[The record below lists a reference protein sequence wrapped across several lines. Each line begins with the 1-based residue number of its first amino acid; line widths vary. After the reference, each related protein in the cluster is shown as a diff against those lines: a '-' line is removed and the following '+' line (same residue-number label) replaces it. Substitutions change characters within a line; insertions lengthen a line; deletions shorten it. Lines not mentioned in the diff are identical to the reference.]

1 MLSYITSGKYA
12 ESLSD
17 ETARAFERLWTGKAD
32 EGVLKEN
39 GSGQKTLMEMSPE
52 KQELIQRLSDK
63 SLYQQDQEE
72 KHLYIHPERIALA
85 RKNKREQAVHAKE
98 TDMARRLA
106 NHYGVDVFLL
116 PPDVSEGNMLVLKG
130 KNPDG
135 IVNGVFFDEK
145 QPQGKSESSIQK
157 NFRKAVKQAD
167 LMYLDLT
174 ESGLSLDEA
183 VQRIS
188 DQVAMDATNYD
199 GFCLVVVD
207 GNGRFSEFQINKK
220 ELVESSFLGGPGLS
234 SRTQSPGDGIPLGN
248 STIASKPNSVK
259 GTPFELAEDT
269 PSMAE
274 VRRKYEGTDQWMKAP
289 GGELVAVHL
298 MGSEYLDKAI
308 KEGLPMPSIAI
319 TKHDN
324 TELHYGEVAFIGG
337 RTLAQ
342 RLLVDGHIYNDDADT
357 VPRPDS
363 TNKQANPAQPM
374 SAQQAFDLMA
384 PEQNDLDRSLPPGV
398 RRITSWDDL
407 KQQGSHAHGYP
418 AVQGEAS
425 TYQLRNRLWNLASE
439 ARALYYTGP
448 GEGWVQSDGKFA
460 SVVNDLY
467 AKRTMAPDKIRG
479 AFASAGFKLPDSM
492 VQEVARILEDFD
504 NRQREYLEAKP
515 FQILHVGDFE
525 AVAVPTGKVDAQTLQ
540 ALRDAGLQVI
550 EYADTRN
557 SDGTRNFAAGKAIDQ
572 WLKKNPGTLFEL
584 TDKETADI
592 VRQVDSLTK
601 QDIGKPHAVIDIS
614 SHTPFVFRELG
625 LDDLKVVMYR
635 GKLARGLYLPEG
647 RRHGHSEGLDKGIVK
662 KVLESFADP
671 VYVFDSRTDVNSLVA
686 VYDVLDKHDN
696 PMMASVTI
704 DKNASQVLV
713 DLVTSIYGKTRRKYQ
728 SWVDSGLLRYADDMR
743 KNLPDSARLQLPSK
757 PEGSYRDNII
767 YKSQLVNKPG
777 AFFELAEDEEVSP
790 KTLFELTVE
799 QRDGF
804 VKKWRTDV
812 ERVVCDATQQNPD
825 SRSDAVN
832 AGMAYAI
839 VWRAY
844 ACCYLQHMRYIRP
857 IKD

>member
-1 MLSYITSGKYA
+1 ML
-12 ESLSD
+12 
-17 ETARAFERLWTGKAD
+17 
-32 EGVLKEN
+32 
-39 GSGQKTLMEMSPE
+39 GQT
-52 KQELIQRLSDK
+52 
-63 SLYQQDQEE
+63 
-72 KHLYIHPERIALA
+72 
-85 RKNKREQAVHAKE
+85 
-98 TDMARRLA
+98 
-106 NHYGVDVFLL
+106 VD
-116 PPDVSEGNMLVLKG
+116 S
-130 KNPDG
+130 
-135 IVNGVFFDEK
+135 
-145 QPQGKSESSIQK
+145 
-157 NFRKAVKQAD
+157 
-167 LMYLDLT
+167 
-174 ESGLSLDEA
+174 
-183 VQRIS
+183 
-188 DQVAMDATNYD
+188 
-199 GFCLVVVD
+199 
-207 GNGRFSEFQINKK
+207 
-220 ELVESSFLGGPGLS
+220 
-234 SRTQSPGDGIPLGN
+234 
-248 STIASKPNSVK
+248 
-259 GTPFELAEDT
+259 

-289 GGELVAVHL
+289 GGELVAVHW

-467 AKRTMAPDKIRG
+467 AKRTMAPDEIRG
-479 AFASAGFKLPDSM
+479 AFVSAGFSLPDSM

-557 SDGTRNFAAGKAIDQ
+557 SDGTRNFAARKAIDQ

-592 VRQVDSLTK
+592 ARQVDSLTEG
-601 QDIGKPHAVIDIS
+601 DIGRPNAVIDIS
-614 SHTPFVFRELG
+614 SHTPFVFTELG
-625 LDDLKVVMYR
+625 FDDLKVVMYR
-635 GKLARGLYLPEG
+635 DKLARGLYLPED
-647 RRHGHSEGLDKGIVK
+647 RKHGHEEGLDKSIVK
-662 KVLESFADP
+662 DVLASFADP
-671 VYVFDSRTDVNSLVA
+671 LYVFDSKTDDNSLVA
-686 VYDVLDKHDN
+686 VYDVLDKHGN
-696 PMMASVTI
+696 PVMASVTI

-713 DLVTSIYGKTRRKYQ
+713 NLVTSIYGKARRKYQ
-728 SWVDSGLLRYADDMR
+728 SWVDSGLLQYVDDAR
-743 KNLPDSARLQLPSK
+743 KDLSEAVRLQLPSVSERSFK
-757 PEGSYRDNII
+757 DNLL
-767 YKSQLVNKPG
+767 YKSQLVNKHG
-777 AFFELAEDEEVSP
+777 AFFELAGDEDVSL
-790 KTLFELTVE
+790 KAFFELTDE
-799 QRDGF
+799 QRAGF
-804 VKKWRTDV
+804 VEKWRTDV
-812 ERVVCDATQQNPD
+812 KRAVRNTVQQDACSQ
-825 SRSDAVN
+825 SDARLMP
-832 AGMAYAI
+832 GWLM
-839 VWRAY
+839 RLRGDAY
-844 ACCYLQHMRYIRP
+844 ACCLRHMVYIRP

>member
-1 MLSYITSGKYA
+1 MLSYITGGKYA

-17 ETARAFERLWTGKAD
+17 ETARAFERLWMGKAD
-32 EGVLKEN
+32 EGVLKVNNTQGSPLLETSGKNELKDSLEKAISESPESRRAFAEVLQAAPVYTSEKLVQWEKKGNGYIDSVVEFWNEKYGGTVEHNGRKVLLTKETYKDSLAHTKAANKFWFAAFAAVPEVIRN
-39 GSGQKTLMEMSPE
+39 GSTILQQSDWKGRGYNTETIGAMIKLNADDETL
-52 KQELIQRLSDK
+52 
-63 SLYQQDQEE
+63 
-72 KHLYIHPERIALA
+72 A
-85 RKNKREQAVHAKE
+85 
-98 TDMARRLA
+98 
-106 NHYGVDVFLL
+106 
-116 PPDVSEGNMLVLKG
+116 
-130 KNPDG
+130 
-135 IVNGVFFDEK
+135 
-145 QPQGKSESSIQK
+145 
-157 NFRKAVKQAD
+157 
-167 LMYLDLT
+167 
-174 ESGLSLDEA
+174 
-183 VQRIS
+183 
-188 DQVAMDATNYD
+188 
-199 GFCLVVVD
+199 LVVVD
-207 GNGRFSEFQINKK
+207 HYPNGVSRAYLHKIVAK
-220 ELVESSFLGGPGLS
+220 ENLRQLKTRLVTG
-234 SRTQSPGDGIPLGN
+234 TGDN
-248 STIASKPNSVK
+248 STIASKPDSVK
-259 GTPFELAEDT
+259 GTQFELADT

-289 GGELVAVHL
+289 GGELVAVHW

-342 RLLVDGHIYNDDADT
+342 RLLVDGHIYNDDAYT

-467 AKRTMAPDKIRG
+467 AKRTMAPDEIRG
-479 AFASAGFKLPDSM
+479 AFVSAGFSLPDSM

-557 SDGTRNFAAGKAIDQ
+557 SDGTRNFAARKAIDQ

-584 TDKETADI
+584 TDKETADM

-601 QDIGKPHAVIDIS
+601 QDIGKPNAAIDIS
-614 SHTPFVFRELG
+614 SHTPFVFQKLG
-625 LDDLKVVMYR
+625 FDDLKVVMYR
-635 GKLARGLYLPEG
+635 DMLARGLYLPED
-647 RRHGHSEGLDKGIVK
+647 RKHGHEEGLDKGIVK
-662 KVLESFADP
+662 NVLESFADP
-671 VYVFDSRTDVNSLVA
+671 VYVFDSKTDDNSLVA

-713 DLVTSIYGKTRRKYQ
+713 NLVTSIYGKARRKYQ
-728 SWVDSGLLRYADDMR
+728 SWVDSGLLQYVDDAR
-743 KNLPDSARLQLPSK
+743 KDLSEAVRLQLPSVSERSSK
-757 PEGSYRDNII
+757 NNLL

-790 KTLFELTVE
+790 KTLFELTDE

-839 VWRAY
+839 AWRRICLLFTTY
-844 ACCYLQHMRYIRP
+844 GIY
-857 IKD
+857 KTD